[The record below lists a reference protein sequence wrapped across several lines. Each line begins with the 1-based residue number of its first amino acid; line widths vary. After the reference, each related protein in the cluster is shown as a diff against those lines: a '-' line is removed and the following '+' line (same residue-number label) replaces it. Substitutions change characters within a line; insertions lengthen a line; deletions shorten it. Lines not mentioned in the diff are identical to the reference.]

1 MLINENKIK
10 LDVINIE
17 KDLDITFDKRI
28 KLDYH
33 IQKIN
38 KRSNSMCGMLRRAFK
53 HLDEKT
59 FVSLYKTMARN
70 QLDYGCVIWNP

>member
-38 KRSNSMCGMLRRAFK
+38 KRSNSMYGMLRRAFK

-59 FVSLYKTMARN
+59 FVSLYQTMARN